1 MAALAVQRLG
11 HITGE
16 TRDLDAAERTLQLF
30 YPALS
35 RHPGGYAGMLH
46 VLEEAMAP
54 PQLVVI
60 RGPDA
65 GVRQWQQVLVQ
76 RYLPSTLILA
86 LSGSDAGLSP
96 LLAKPFAPGAV
107 NAWVCRGVTCLPPAG
122 TLDALL
128 DMLLPT
134 EVR

>member
-1 MAALAVQRLG
+1 
-11 HITGE
+11 
-16 TRDLDAAERTLQLF
+16 
-30 YPALS
+30 
-35 RHPGGYAGMLH
+35 
-46 VLEEAMAP
+46 MAP

-65 GVRQWQQVLVQ
+65 GVRQWQQVLGQ